1 MFLHMFGY
9 GQEILLILIL
19 AFFVFGPSEFP
30 KVARAIM
37 KALGE
42 LRRMGDE
49 VRSTVESNLNLTGLD
64 GGHTPDDR
72 VRVSPSTPSGASEI
86 RDTPAEPR
94 VDPALLSGTEGTG
107 SGLIPGVAVTE
118 VPTAAHW
125 AQRGSRLF
133 HRSGCIWGARIAA
146 RDRLYFE
153 TREQARERG
162 GMSCP
167 VCDA

>member
-1 MFLHMFGY
+1 MFGY
-9 GQEILLILIL
+9 GQEILLILIV

-30 KVARAIM
+30 KVARTIT

-42 LRRMGDE
+42 LRRMGEE

-72 VRVSPSTPSGASEI
+72 VHVSPSTPSGASEI

-118 VPTAAHW
+118 VATTAYC

-133 HRSGCIWGARIAA
+133 HRPRGIWGGRIAE
-146 RDRLYFE
+146 RHRLYFD
-153 TREQARERG
+153 TGEQARHR
-162 GMSCP
+162 
-167 VCDA
+167 

>member
-1 MFLHMFGY
+1 MFGY
-9 GQEILLILIL
+9 GQEILLILIV

-30 KVARAIM
+30 KVARAIA

-49 VRSTVESNLNLTGLD
+49 VRSTVESNLNFTGLD
-64 GGHTPDDR
+64 GGYSPDDR

-86 RDTPAEPR
+86 RDTQAEPR
-94 VDPALLSGTEGTG
+94 VDPALLLSGTEGTG
-107 SGLIPGVAVTE
+107 SGLMAT
-118 VPTAAHW
+118 TAYW
-125 AQRGSRLF
+125 AQRGSPLF
-133 HRSGCIWGARIAA
+133 HRPGCIWGGRIAE

-153 TREQARERG
+153 TGEQARQGG